1 MVLILNRRDVQDL
14 VGMKEAMS
22 VVEEAFLELYERKA
36 VCPKRLIIEVEKYNG
51 FAYFM
56 SSYLSEKES
65 LALKMVTQYEQ
76 NLQRYG
82 LPTITALILLSDPK
96 NGETLAI
103 MDGTYVT
110 ALRTGA
116 ASGVASKH
124 LARRDS
130 ETVGVFGAGAQAK
143 TQVWALHEVLRNVRK
158 VKVYDVLPDKA
169 AHFAH
174 EISAQFGLDAEAVKT
189 SEECVKNSDVLVLA
203 TTSKRPVLDGDWV
216 GKGVHI
222 NSVGVTGPEGREL
235 DDKTVKK
242 AKIVVDSKE
251 SALQE
256 TGDMMIPLR
265 NGTILDSDIYA
276 ELQEIIGR
284 DKPGRTSNDEI
295 TCWKAVGLAI
305 EDAAV
310 AKLVFDKAV
319 TKRLG
324 KQVEL

>member
-1 MVLILNRRDVQDL
+1 MLILNRRDVETL

-22 VVEEAFLELYERKA
+22 VVEEAFLELYEKKA
-36 VCPKRLIIEVEKYNG
+36 TCPKRLIIEVKKHNG

-56 SSYLSEKES
+56 PSYLSEEES
-65 LALKMVTQYEQ
+65 LAIKIVTQYEE
-76 NLQRYG
+76 NLQSYG

-124 LARRDS
+124 LARKDS
-130 ETVGVFGAGAQAK
+130 ETLGVLGAGAQAR
-143 TQVWALHEVLRNVRK
+143 TQVWALREVLRKIKK
-158 VKVYDVLPDKA
+158 VKVHDVLPGKA
-169 AHFAH
+169 ALFTH
-174 EISAQFGLDAEAVKT
+174 EIVTQFGLEAKAVKT

-203 TTSKRPVLDGDWV
+203 TTSRLPALDGDWV
-216 GKGVHI
+216 GEGVHI

-256 TGDMMIPLR
+256 TGDLMIPIR

-284 DKPGRTSNDEI
+284 NKPGRTSNDEI

-310 AKLVFDKAV
+310 AKLVFDKAM
-319 TKRLG
+319 TKGLG

>member
-1 MVLILNRRDVQDL
+1 MT
-14 VGMKEAMS
+14 EAMS
-22 VVEEAFLELYERKA
+22 VVEEAFLELYKKKA
-36 VCPKRLIIEVEKYNG
+36 ACPKRLVIDIEKHKG

-56 SSYLSEKES
+56 PSYLSEKES
-65 LALKMVTQYEQ
+65 LVLKMVTQYEE
-76 NLQRYG
+76 NFQRYS
-82 LPTITALILLSDPK
+82 LPTIMASILLSDAK

-103 MDGTYVT
+103 MDGTYIT

-124 LARRDS
+124 LTRRDS
-130 ETVGVFGAGAQAK
+130 ETIGVLGAGAQAR
-143 TQVWALHEVLRNVRK
+143 TQVWALCEVLRNIRK
-158 VKVYDVLPDKA
+158 VKVYDVVPDKA
-169 AHFAH
+169 AEFIH
-174 EISAQFGLDAEAVKT
+174 EMSAQFGLEAEAVKT
-189 SEECVKNSDVLVLA
+189 SKECVKNSDVLVLA
-203 TTSKRPVLDGDWV
+203 TTSKLPALDGDWI

-242 AKIVVDSKE
+242 SKIVVDSKE

-256 TGDMMIPLR
+256 TGDLMIPIR
-265 NGTILDSDIYA
+265 NGTISESDIYA
-276 ELQEIIGR
+276 ELQEIVGH
-284 DKPGRTSNDEI
+284 DKPGRTSDEET

-319 TKRLG
+319 TEGLG